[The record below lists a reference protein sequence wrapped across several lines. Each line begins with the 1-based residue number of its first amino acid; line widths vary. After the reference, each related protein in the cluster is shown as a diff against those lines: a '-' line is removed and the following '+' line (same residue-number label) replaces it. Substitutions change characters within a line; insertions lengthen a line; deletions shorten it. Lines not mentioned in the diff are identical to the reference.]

1 MKASP
6 RYAAKKRVVDYFHAN
21 FHLTT
26 SSHFST
32 RALIDS
38 IAEKEYT
45 RARVPLYWAMAQ
57 MNLGVALKNLGE
69 RESGTDK
76 LDEAVAAYR
85 EALKEYTRARVPL
98 YWAMA
103 QMNLGTALVS
113 LGERESGTDKLDEA
127 VAAYREALKE
137 YTRARVPL
145 DWAMTQMNLGNAL
158 VRLGERGER
167 DGQAR

>member
-1 MKASP
+1 MGRRLPRKPPHRIIPSP
-6 RYAAKKRVVDYFHAN
+6 D
-21 FHLTT
+21 
-26 SSHFST
+26 SPGT

-45 RARVPLYWAMAQ
+45 RARVPLDWAMTQ

-98 YWAMA
+98 EWA
-103 QMNLGTALVS
+103 G
-113 LGERESGTDKLDEA
+113 
-127 VAAYREALKE
+127 
-137 YTRARVPL
+137 
-145 DWAMTQMNLGNAL
+145 TQMNLGNAPRTL
-158 VRLGERGER
+158 FGISRKSVRVSKSHR
-167 DGQAR
+167 

>member
-45 RARVPLYWAMAQ
+45 RARVPLDWAMTQ

-98 YWAMA
+98 
-103 QMNLGTALVS
+103 
-113 LGERESGTDKLDEA
+113 
-127 VAAYREALKE
+127 
-137 YTRARVPL
+137 
-145 DWAMTQMNLGNAL
+145 DWARTTGNQGVAL
-158 VRLGERGER
+158 MRLAER
-167 DGQAR
+167 Q

>member
-45 RARVPLYWAMAQ
+45 RARVPLDWAMTQ

-85 EALKEYTRARVPL
+85 EALKEYPRERVPY
-98 YWAMA
+98 YWERT
-103 QMNLGTALVS
+103 QHNL
-113 LGERESGTDKLDEA
+113 KI
-127 VAAYREALKE
+127 ALKLLE
-137 YTRARVPL
+137 
-145 DWAMTQMNLGNAL
+145 
-158 VRLGERGER
+158 ERKR
-167 DGQAR
+167 QTHGQGDHSK